1 MHQLIEQRFLQMLA
15 NGFINEVQQIRQK
28 YLPLGLTQNHSSMRC
43 VGYRQVWQFLEN
55 PDSNSQADLIF
66 KGIAATRQ
74 LAKRQI
80 TWLKN
85 NKVLNA
91 DCQNFGISQNNSER
105 EDLYLQL
112 KKIVMENT

>member
-1 MHQLIEQRFLQMLA
+1 
-15 NGFINEVQQIRQK
+15 
-28 YLPLGLTQNHSSMRC
+28 MRC